1 MKGSIRQSDVKRPN
15 IGSNITN
22 PSTSEKK
29 KNKKNILQ
37 LKTKISS
44 AADKVVYYVMN

>member
-1 MKGSIRQSDVKRPN
+1 MLKGLILGLV
-15 IGSNITN
+15 
-22 PSTSEKK
+22 STSEKK
-29 KNKKNILQ
+29 KNKNILQ